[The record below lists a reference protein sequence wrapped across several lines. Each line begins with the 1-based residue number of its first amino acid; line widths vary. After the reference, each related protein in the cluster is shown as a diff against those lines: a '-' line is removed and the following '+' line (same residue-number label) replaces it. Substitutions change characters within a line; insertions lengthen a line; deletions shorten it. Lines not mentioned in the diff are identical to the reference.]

1 MSNIL
6 KKIKQILGRQFSLN
20 VDQIQPEANFKEEL
34 GADSR
39 DFLEIITILE
49 EEFDIEINQDEA
61 TFILTVDDAI
71 KYIEHKLAKTN

>member
-71 KYIEHKLAKTN
+71 ITGFG